1 MYRRFILAA
10 LAVLA
15 LAAPARAADYA
26 LDPNHTQA
34 VFTVV
39 HLGFSHVSGEIPLVA
54 GTMAIGANELP
65 TAVSATLSAK
75 DIDSHSA
82 DRDRDLRGSDWLEVD
97 KFPTMSFV
105 ATQISGTPQSFTVVG
120 NLTMHGVTKPV
131 TLAAKEE
138 GKMTD
143 ARGHVHVA
151 YSASTTIDRRDWGL
165 NWGHTTPGGS
175 LIAANDVSI
184 ALTIEAVA
192 K

>member
-54 GTMAIGANELP
+54 GTMAIGANDLP

-143 ARGHVHVA
+143 GRGHVHVA

>member
-1 MYRRFILAA
+1 LYRRFILAA

>member
-1 MYRRFILAA
+1 
-10 LAVLA
+10 
-15 LAAPARAADYA
+15 
-26 LDPNHTQA
+26 
-34 VFTVV
+34 
-39 HLGFSHVSGEIPLVA
+39 
-54 GTMAIGANELP
+54 MAIGANDLP

-105 ATQISGTPQSFTVVG
+105 ATQVTGTPQSFTVVG

>member
-54 GTMAIGANELP
+54 GTMAIGANDLP